1 MSEEAKT
8 LQCPSCGAA
17 LEPPPGATS
26 MKCGYCGS
34 SVAIPAEFRAAPP
47 ANIGNAGPAQID
59 FGQLMSKA
67 IRMGAVVRLARS
79 GDRADAIRLY
89 QENSGV
95 SAEQAG
101 KVIDAIRDGNPAELD
116 PGTRAEALGEIA
128 EFAEAARE
136 VRQVSR
142 QAYQPAPVPRR
153 RGSSCSGIFAAL
165 IIFVAVVI
173 AAMNSTG
180 PAHDFVASL
189 ISRFITH

>member
-34 SVAIPAEFRAAPP
+34 SVTIPSEFRLAAPTSL
-47 ANIGNAGPAQID
+47 GNVQPMQFDI
-59 FGQLMSKA
+59 GQLMAKA
-67 IRMGAVVRLARS
+67 MRMGAVVRLARS
-79 GDRADAIRLY
+79 GNKAEAVRLY

-95 SAEQAG
+95 SAEQAE
-101 KVIDAIRDGNPAELD
+101 KVIDAIRDGNPEELD
-116 PGTRAEALGEIA
+116 PATRAEAMGEIA
-128 EFAEAARE
+128 EIAAAARE

-180 PAHDFVASL
+180 PAHDFIAGL